1 MKLLLI
7 FLLSISAAA
16 AQATSVNIKILS
28 SMLASR
34 GFGEWGF
41 AALVEVDGKRI
52 LFDTGAHPETVLR
65 NLHELNLNLSD
76 ITDVVL
82 SHNHLDHTAGLMTLR
97 KEMMAK
103 NKSALS
109 VAHAGK
115 GIFLSR
121 RSRDGKETNP
131 MIEIR
136 KMYEASGAKI
146 IEHNA
151 PTQIAKNVWLTGP
164 VPRPNPEKNY
174 GRGLVLT
181 HEDGKTEE
189 DFLPEDISLVID
201 TTKGLVVLAGCGHSG
216 IVNTLEHVRAKIKN
230 SAIYAVIG
238 GFHLFALSDEQL
250 DWTADKLKQMGTQL
264 FLGAHCTGIEA
275 TFRIRQR
282 MGLTRKSAAVASVG
296 GGFSLDQ
303 GIDPGLIAR

>member
-1 MKLLLI
+1 M
-7 FLLSISAAA
+7 
-16 AQATSVNIKILS
+16 V
-28 SMLASR
+28 AST

-52 LFDTGAHPETVLR
+52 LFDTGAHPDTVLR
-65 NLHELNLNLSD
+65 NLRDMNLDLSD

-82 SHNHLDHTAGLMTLR
+82 SHNHLDHTAGLMSLR
-97 KEMMAK
+97 KEVMLK
-103 NKSALS
+103 NKAALS

-121 RSRDGKETNP
+121 STREGKETNP

-136 KMYEASGAKI
+136 KVYEASGAKI
-146 IEHNA
+146 IEHDA
-151 PTQIAKNVWLTGP
+151 PVQIARNVWLTGP

-174 GRGLVLT
+174 GRGVVLK

-189 DFLPEDISLVID
+189 DFLPEDLSLVID
-201 TTKGLVVLAGCGHSG
+201 TPKGLVVLSGCGHSG

-230 SAIYAVIG
+230 SRIHAVIG
-238 GFHLFALSDEQL
+238 GFHLFGLSDEQL

-282 MGLTRKSAAVASVG
+282 MGLTRQSVAVGSVG

-303 GIDPGLIAR
+303 GIDPGTIAR